1 MYCYTLECRDLSTEE
16 YAELKERLDPS
27 FVACRTIAE
36 RILEFYD
43 EESDEILMEFLVSVI
58 SFAGSGYQT
67 EFFFFLRVVYHFGP
81 EFLSGHN
88 TFLNSL

>member
-16 YAELKERLDPS
+16 YAELKERLDSS

-43 EESDEILMEFLVSVI
+43 EESDEIKIRNTYGI
-58 SFAGSGYQT
+58 SRQCHL
-67 EFFFFLRVVYHFGP
+67 LRR
-81 EFLSGHN
+81 
-88 TFLNSL
+88 